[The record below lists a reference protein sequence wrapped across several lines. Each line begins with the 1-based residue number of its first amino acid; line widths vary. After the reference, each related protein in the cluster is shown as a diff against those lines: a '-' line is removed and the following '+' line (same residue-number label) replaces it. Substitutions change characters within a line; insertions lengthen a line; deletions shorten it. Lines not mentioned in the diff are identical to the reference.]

1 MAVKK
6 TTAKK
11 NKVLKTPETR
21 ETNPNGANQYQ
32 LDPRQKLCWD
42 YYIDPKSETF
52 SNGLQSA
59 IKAGYDKEY
68 AAQITTIDWF
78 LEKLRILNMLDK
90 AERNL
95 DKIMDIEIEQT
106 IVKDGV
112 TLKAIDAPL
121 VGQVAKVSMFIAER
135 VGKDKYSTRSEV
147 TGKGGKDLIPAE
159 RKEQIDQAL
168 TDIL

>member
-1 MAVKK
+1 MKKAVSKK
-6 TTAKK
+6 KK
-11 NKVLKTPETR
+11 ELKTPETR

-42 YYIDPKSETF
+42 FYINPKSETF

-95 DKIMDIEIEQT
+95 DKIMDLEIEQT
-106 IVKDGV
+106 ITTKDGK

-135 VGKDKYSTRSEV
+135 VGKEKYSTRSEI
-147 TGKGGKDLIPAE
+147 TGKDGKDLLTSE
-159 RKEQIDQAL
+159 QKEVINEAL
-168 TDIL
+168 KDVL

>member
-1 MAVKK
+1 MPKK
-6 TTAKK
+6 EKSK
-11 NKVLKTPETR
+11 
-21 ETNPNGANQYQ
+21 TNPYNANQYQ

-42 YYIDPKSETF
+42 FYINPKSETF

-95 DKIMDIEIEQT
+95 DKIMDLEIEQT
-106 IVKDGV
+106 ITKDGK

-135 VGKDKYSTRSEV
+135 VGKEKYSTRSEI
-147 TGKGGKDLIPAE
+147 TGKDGKDLMTNE
-159 RKEQIDQAL
+159 QKEVINEAL
-168 TDIL
+168 KDVL